1 MEILQKQKTKKT
13 SYIGDGKLYLR
24 GGKRKQKDGSFGLIT
39 IQLLSVGLEI
49 AKKNLGGKKIKKDT
63 KNKKKRKKE
72 TNLLKWLDI
81 RRVTRNFS
89 GQGRVLK

>member
-72 TNLLKWLDI
+72 NNLLKWLDI